1 MDELTVTHQ
10 AEVLAL
16 KFALAFV
23 VEVLPDDGRTSIR
36 ESLARLGAGADHS
49 NHSRLPSQPFRPQSM
64 TSRTPCK
71 ILPSDC
77 MSWYRQQQSR
87 RHQICKESPAS
98 HGPWQCGTIWFR

>member
-49 NHSRLPSQPFRPQSM
+49 NFLQQAFSVEEEQSHRLQM
-64 TSRTPCK
+64 A
-71 ILPSDC
+71 L
-77 MSWYRQQQSR
+77 RQIVEMIDKVRSLT
-87 RHQICKESPAS
+87 AA
-98 HGPWQCGTIWFR
+98 G